1 MTTPHER
8 TIMAGDYQ
16 VRVFEA
22 GSGEPLLFFHSAG
35 GAGLWTEGIDRLA
48 RHFHV
53 FLPDHP
59 GFGPSPLPDWLTG
72 MDDMVFHYLDVL
84 DALGLSGPIRIAG
97 VSLGGWIAAEFATFH
112 PERVQ
117 KMVLID
123 AAGLRIPEVPM
134 PDVFRIPPEQILP
147 IIFHDL
153 SKAMAVM
160 PKDFGIDTM
169 VQMFHDR
176 SAFARLSWNPY
187 LHDPKLRRRIKF
199 TAKIPTLI
207 VWGKQDQLI
216 PPVYAEEYKKL
227 LPSSQVV
234 YIDQCGHDPTIEQ
247 PDEFARTVVEFLR

>member
-8 TIMAGDYQ
+8 TIMAGDYR

-22 GSGEPLLFFHSAG
+22 GAGEPLLFLHNAG

-48 RHFHV
+48 QHFHV

-72 MDDMVFHYLDVL
+72 MDDMVFHYLEVL

-97 VSLGGWIAAEFATFH
+97 ASLGGWIAAEFATFH
-112 PERVQ
+112 PERVR

-147 IIFHDL
+147 LVFHDL
-153 SKAMAVM
+153 SKAMSVM
-160 PKDFGIDTM
+160 PKDFGIDTI
-169 VQMFHDR
+169 VQLFHDR

-187 LHDPKLRRRIKF
+187 LHNPKLRRRLKF
-199 TAKIPTLI
+199 ASKTPTLI
-207 VWGKQDQLI
+207 IWGKQDQLI

-247 PDEFARTVVEFLR
+247 PEEFARAAVEFLR

>member
-22 GSGEPLLFFHSAG
+22 GAGEPLLFLHSAA

-48 RHFHV
+48 QHFHI

-72 MDDMVFHYLDVL
+72 MDDMVFHYIDVL
-84 DALGLSGPIRIAG
+84 HALGLRDAVRIAG
-97 VSLGGWIAAEFATFH
+97 ASFGGWIAAEFAAFH
-112 PERVQ
+112 PERV
-117 KMVLID
+117 KKLVLID
-123 AAGLRIPEVPM
+123 AAGLRIPEVPL
-134 PDVFRIPPEQILP
+134 PDVFRIPPQNILP
-147 IIFHDL
+147 LVFHDL
-153 SKAMAVM
+153 SKATAVT
-160 PKDFGIDTM
+160 PKDLGIDAM

-187 LHDPKLRRRIKF
+187 LHDPKLRRRIKQAAH
-199 TAKIPTLI
+199 TPTLI
-207 VWGKQDQLI
+207 VWGRQDQLI
-216 PPVYAEEYKKL
+216 PPVYAEEYRKL
-227 LPSSQVV
+227 LPHARIA

-247 PDEFARTVVEFLR
+247 PDEFARVVVEFLR

>member
-84 DALGLSGPIRIAG
+84 DALGLSGLIRIAAA
-97 VSLGGWIAAEFATFH
+97 SLGGWIAAEFATFH

>member
-8 TIMAGDYQ
+8 TIMAGDYR

-22 GSGEPLLFFHSAG
+22 GSGEPLLFLHGAG

-48 RHFHV
+48 QQFHV

-72 MDDMVFHYLDVL
+72 MDDMVFHYLEVL
-84 DALGLSGPIRIAG
+84 DALRLPGPVRIAG
-97 VSLGGWIAAEFATFH
+97 ASLGGWIAAEFATFH

-134 PDVFRIPPEQILP
+134 PDVFRIPPQNILP
-147 IIFHDL
+147 LVFHDL
-153 SKAMAVM
+153 AKAIAMM

-187 LHDPKLRRRIKF
+187 LHDPKLRRRI
-199 TAKIPTLI
+199 ARAASVPTLI

-227 LPSSQVV
+227 LPVSQVA

>member
-1 MTTPHER
+1 
-8 TIMAGDYQ
+8 MAGDYR

-22 GSGEPLLFFHSAG
+22 GSGEPLLFLHSAG

-48 RHFHV
+48 QHFHV

-59 GFGPSPLPDWLTG
+59 GFGPSPLPDWLIG

-84 DALGLSGPIRIAG
+84 DALGLHDPVRIAG
-97 VSLGGWIAAEFATFH
+97 ASLGGWIAAEFATFH
-112 PERVQ
+112 PERIQ

-134 PDVFRIPPEQILP
+134 PDVFRIPPEKILP

-187 LHDPKLRRRIKF
+187 LHDPKLRRRIKSA
-199 TAKIPTLI
+199 AKIPTLI

-227 LPSSQVV
+227 LPASQVV

-247 PDEFARTVVEFLR
+247 PDEFARSAVEFLR